1 MIMKYVMAN
10 TIFSLSSK
18 PIPIMMK
25 PAVQPF
31 WSNNIVS
38 EYDIAWEKTNDYKNI
53 NNKYFYNKDYNIEDN
68 VETKYGEIFK
78 IQGVPA
84 ALLIINTSNNYYYVE
99 KFVFNKNLMLMF
111 DAGPMLRWS
120 YYNNFKHISFKN
132 AENKDEFLII

>member
-1 MIMKYVMAN
+1 MIMKYVMVN
-10 TIFSLSSK
+10 TLLSLAPK

-25 PAVQPF
+25 PAIQPF
-31 WSNNIVS
+31 WTNNIVS
-38 EYDIAWEKTNDYKNI
+38 KYDIAWEKTNDYKNI
-53 NNKYFYNKDYNIEDN
+53 NNKYFYNKDYIIEDN

-84 ALLIINTSNNYYYVE
+84 ALLIINKTDNYYYVE
-99 KFVFNKNLMLMF
+99 KFVFNKNLILMF

-120 YYNNFKHISFKN
+120 YYNKFKNISFKN